1 LVVSHVEYLI
11 MLIVLS
17 VPLLPQTVTGPFHL
31 LTTVAAKSVIL
42 CEAFKLVLL
51 RRIQHNCKIILVL
64 IGSVLVLV
72 LRGVLKM

>member
-1 LVVSHVEYLI
+1 

-31 LTTVAAKSVIL
+31 LTVAAKSVIL
-42 CEAFKLVLL
+42 CEAFKLVLI

-64 IGSVLVLV
+64 VGSVLVLV